1 MMEASTPSFPSSLH
15 PTHRPRPSS
24 CWFKDAG
31 AHQYLW
37 TTSHTHTHTSASLC
51 TKAWNCF
58 QLGVKPVPADW
69 GQTKRIL
76 RAQWRTFPRWV
87 CTAGQLGTPPP
98 HKKKK
103 KTCSSLTQTL
113 CRPETTAPPPSLL
126 YTSCTD
132 DDDEGGGAPVLPCAS
147 SARNNP
153 NNETPRGAVRGAGAE
168 PGEDRRAGP
177 RDSPV
182 GVRGL
187 VDDVLVGGEQ
197 GQPVIAEI
205 HSHVSVPASIQP
217 LLMERDS
224 EWDYRRTTAA
234 GGGGGA
240 DWWKQREE
248 RGVRGVLAPEHQP
261 VSCPMGP
268 SADLSTP
275 AAAQK
280 QLKFKFVRKE
290 EDLCECA
297 CHCGKSLLLHYCCY
311 CLTCAVLRSSY
322 STYKKQGA
330 RAKRKYQV
338 KEVNKYETRCESQ
351 TCCFSEGLLV
361 NNALLSAVSLSLL
374 IWWTKDNLPLMWII
388 KFFFY
393 SVLIYS
399 GLSLWHHTGPGE
411 QKKLCEVKLLGLQ
424 ELLISLCEAFP
435 AGTAPGE
442 SDLWCK
448 LFCGRGF
455 YW

>member
-1 MMEASTPSFPSSLH
+1 M
-15 PTHRPRPSS
+15 
-24 CWFKDAG
+24 
-31 AHQYLW
+31 
-37 TTSHTHTHTSASLC
+37 
-51 TKAWNCF
+51 
-58 QLGVKPVPADW
+58 
-69 GQTKRIL
+69 
-76 RAQWRTFPRWV
+76 
-87 CTAGQLGTPPP
+87 
-98 HKKKK
+98 
-103 KTCSSLTQTL
+103 
-113 CRPETTAPPPSLL
+113 
-126 YTSCTD
+126 
-132 DDDEGGGAPVLPCAS
+132 
-147 SARNNP
+147 
-153 NNETPRGAVRGAGAE
+153 RGAGAE

-374 IWWTKDNLPLMWII
+374 IWWTKNNLPLMWII
-388 KFFFY
+388 KFFF
-393 SVLIYS
+393 
-399 GLSLWHHTGPGE
+399 
-411 QKKLCEVKLLGLQ
+411 
-424 ELLISLCEAFP
+424 
-435 AGTAPGE
+435 
-442 SDLWCK
+442 
-448 LFCGRGF
+448 LFCSNLLWSFPVTSHRSRRTKKTMWSEAVGLTGVTDLIMWSISSWNSTR
-455 YW
+455 WEWPVM

>member
-37 TTSHTHTHTSASLC
+37 TTSHTHTPLHHFAQKPEIASSWEWSRSRRTEGKQSAFYAHSG
-51 TKAWNCF
+51 AHF
-58 QLGVKPVPADW
+58 PAESA
-69 GQTKRIL
+69 L
-76 RAQWRTFPRWV
+76 RGSSGPPR
-87 CTAGQLGTPPP
+87 PI
-98 HKKKK
+98 KKKK

-388 KFFFY
+388 KFFF
-393 SVLIYS
+393 
-399 GLSLWHHTGPGE
+399 
-411 QKKLCEVKLLGLQ
+411 
-424 ELLISLCEAFP
+424 
-435 AGTAPGE
+435 
-442 SDLWCK
+442 
-448 LFCGRGF
+448 LFCSNLLWSFPVTSHRSRRTKKTMWSEAVGLTGVTDLIMWSISSWNSTR
-455 YW
+455 WEWPVM